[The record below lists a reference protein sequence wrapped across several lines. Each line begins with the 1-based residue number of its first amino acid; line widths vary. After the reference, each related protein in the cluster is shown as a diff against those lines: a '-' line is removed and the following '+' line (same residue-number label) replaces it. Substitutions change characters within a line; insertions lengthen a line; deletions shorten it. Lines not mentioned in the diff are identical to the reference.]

1 MKLSRTAWIV
11 LGTGILVIVMAGLGV
26 VYSQQSREQKRLNDS
41 LAVAQSTFPGLV
53 AEKTSWEEQVADL
66 QSELTRLESDL
77 VWAQTLLNSAR
88 ATFPTTVE
96 SIEYDEILFQF
107 ARAWQLEITGL
118 TASEPVNTTV
128 EDINY
133 STTTFSVAVAGL
145 PGEKAT
151 VKNVADY
158 KQLYR
163 EYTYQTVGN
172 ILSYINAIA
181 TGTDF
186 TTATISSVEITVPGP
201 LPLTDA
207 EIAEM
212 IAALNE
218 DLPEGDAEIVE
229 VELDEFEKPTAT
241 IDLVIYSYEGE

>member
-26 VYSQQSREQKRLNDS
+26 VYSQQSSEQKRLNDS

-53 AEKTSWEEQVADL
+53 TEKTSWEEQVADL
-66 QSELTRLESDL
+66 QSELSRSESDL

-88 ATFPTTVE
+88 TSFPTTVE

-107 ARAWQLEITGL
+107 ARDWQLELTGL

-133 STTTFSVAVAGL
+133 STTTFSVAVAGK
-145 PGEKAT
+145 PGKAT
-151 VKNVADY
+151 VKNAADY

-163 EYTYQTVGN
+163 EYTYQAVGN

-186 TTATISSVEITVPGP
+186 TTTTISSVEITVPGP

-207 EIAEM
+207 DIAEM

-229 VELDEFEKPTAT
+229 VELEEFEKPTASL
-241 IDLVIYSYEGE
+241 DLVIYSYEGE